1 MHGMPEAV
9 VPSAEV
15 TERLIGMLRQR
26 LEEALRN
33 GQRVSC
39 YAREGM
45 KRGSFT
51 EADGSFTFT
60 MSIEARR
67 E

>member
-1 MHGMPEAV
+1 MHGLPDATVPQPEAI
-9 VPSAEV
+9 
-15 TERLIGMLRQR
+15 ERLLGMLRGR
-26 LEEALRN
+26 LEEAFRN

-39 YAREGM
+39 HAREGM

-51 EADGSFTFT
+51 ETDGSFAFS
-60 MSIEARR
+60 MHIEGKR